1 MTRYAVAADG
11 AITDV
16 SGALIT
22 QSEVPDTNLH
32 VPHLAPHILT
42 LTLPKGDRVNILAV
56 YSSHCWTR
64 TFDPA
69 THAGQMRI
77 MGNPP

>member
-11 AITDV
+11 TVTDV

-22 QSEVPDTNLH
+22 QSEIPDTNLH

-56 YSSHCWTR
+56 YFPRIGAKPPASSR
-64 TFDPA
+64 FA
-69 THAGQMRI
+69 LA
-77 MGNPP
+77 